1 MDRLKIKE
9 AEDSHEPF
17 NSTVNRCGEALEDG
31 KQLILRFQKVADKQ
45 EDIQLHVLTRA
56 SDHTGTN
63 YNNNCL
69 KFLNLRTK
77 NNNNN
82 NFGLSLNIFKNIYF
96 TFHRI
101 VF

>member
-17 NSTVNRCGEALEDG
+17 NSTVNRLRRSFGRW
-31 KQLILRFQKVADKQ
+31 QTRFQKVADKQ
-45 EDIQLHVLTRA
+45 EDTASNLDALQLHVLTRA
-56 SDHTGTN
+56 SDHTGIN

-77 NNNNN
+77 KNNNNN
-82 NFGLSLNIFKNIYF
+82 KNIYF
-96 TFHRI
+96 TFHHI

>member
-17 NSTVNRCGEALEDG
+17 NSTVNR
-31 KQLILRFQKVADKQ
+31 LRRSFGRWQTGFQKVADKQ
-45 EDIQLHVLTRA
+45 EDTASNLDALHVLTRA
-56 SDHTGTN
+56 SDHTGIN

-77 NNNNN
+77 KNNNN
-82 NFGLSLNIFKNIYF
+82 NFCCL
-96 TFHRI
+96 
-101 VF
+101 